1 MEVTLLDRNSV
12 KIKGKK
18 ASLIVDPKST
28 TPKTVADAILLTDK
42 EFDPK
47 RVEEYRLV
55 VEEDGEYEVGAI
67 KITGVGK
74 IYNINV
80 DNVQVILA
88 KSSSLKKF
96 SDAANEAEIALVN
109 VDSDL
114 NEGIIAALE
123 AKAVLLYGEK
133 AQEGLKALGKQDL
146 SPIRKYSPGKE
157 ATIQE
162 DTQILWLA

>member
-1 MEVTLLDRNSV
+1 MEVTLLDRNCL

-28 TPKTVADAILLTDK
+28 TPKTSADAILLTDA

-47 RVEEYRLV
+47 KVEEYRLIV
-55 VEEDGEYEVGAI
+55 KEDGEYEVGSI
-67 KITGVGK
+67 KITASGA
-74 IYNINV
+74 IYSINV
-80 DNVQVILA
+80 DNTQIILA
-88 KSSSLKKF
+88 KSSSLNKL
-96 SDAANEAEIALVN
+96 SDAANEAEVALVN

-133 AQEGLKALGKQDL
+133 AEEGLKALGKQDL
-146 SPIRKYSPGKE
+146 SSVRKYSPGKE
-157 ATIQE
+157 ATTE
-162 DTQILWLA
+162 EETQILWLA